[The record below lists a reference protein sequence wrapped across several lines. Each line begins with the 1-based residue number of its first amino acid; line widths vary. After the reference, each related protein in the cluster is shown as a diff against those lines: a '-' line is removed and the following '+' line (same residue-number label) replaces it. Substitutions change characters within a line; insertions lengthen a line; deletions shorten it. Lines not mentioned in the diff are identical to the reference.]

1 MKIDSSSI
9 EDLESY
15 VSVPDGTYA
24 CRIAEVR
31 EGTTRDGSA
40 RWAIRLEVAEGDH
53 AGRTAA
59 WDALIWSTR
68 GLPRVK
74 QVLASL
80 GFDVSG
86 TLELPPGWRLLHAG
100 AVVAALLLG
109 VLALLVTGDVVA
121 RNLGVSTVIEP
132 SLSVVTIGTASVV
145 SSATL
150 VSVTGVVPSA
160 TALNT
165 TLASTP
171 SPEGP
176 ALAPV
181 SPHARLTESGP
192 MGVVMQ
198 LTLFPV
204 EPR

>member
-1 MKIDSSSI
+1 MKIDFSSI

-59 WDALIWSTR
+59 WDALIWSER

-74 QVLASL
+74 QVLAAL

-86 TLELPPGWRLLHAG
+86 TLELHPRDLNGLRVRAQFVTEERENPLSGKKMTRL
-100 AVVAALLLG
+100 
-109 VLALLVTGDVVA
+109 
-121 RNLGVSTVIEP
+121 R
-132 SLSVVTIGTASVV
+132 
-145 SSATL
+145 
-150 VSVTGVVPSA
+150 VPYSGY
-160 TALNT
+160 
-165 TLASTP
+165 
-171 SPEGP
+171 EG
-176 ALAPV
+176 
-181 SPHARLTESGP
+181 
-192 MGVVMQ
+192 MG
-198 LTLFPV
+198 
-204 EPR
+204 